1 MRKTALNYMAIASGR
16 KLKRTNMKYI
26 KEFNPKFSRILSEE
40 PTIAK
45 TASILNSNLGKYTE
59 IMDYVEIIDSSIDDF
74 SYICDYSMVLYAEIG
89 KFVSI
94 ASMTRI
100 NAPNHPYERA
110 SQHHFTYRPEKYGF
124 SDEPERS
131 FFNWRKLQKVVIGND
146 VWIGHGSVIL
156 PGVKIGNGAII
167 GSLSVVTKDI
177 PPYSIAVGNPTRV
190 IRNRFPKDIANAIE
204 KTEWWNWPLELIKE
218 RLEDFKDVRRF
229 LDKYL

>member
-1 MRKTALNYMAIASGR
+1 MRKTALSYMAIASGQ
-16 KLKRTNMKYI
+16 KLERTDMKYI
-26 KEFNPKFSRILSEE
+26 KELNPKFSRILSEE

-59 IMDYVEIIDSSIDDF
+59 IMDYVEIIDSNIDDF

-94 ASMTRI
+94 AAMTRI

-124 SDEPERS
+124 SDQPEQS
-131 FFNWRKLQKVVIGND
+131 FFKWRKLQKVVIGND

-156 PGVKIGNGAII
+156 PGVKIGNGAIV

-177 PPYSIAVGNPTRV
+177 PPYSIAVGNPARV

-204 KTEWWNWPLELIKE
+204 KTQWWNWPLELIKE